1 MCTAIL
7 VSVILILI
15 VTIPDLVRLFR
26 FGNAG
31 GLGAVISRPL
41 WGLVTTTM
49 FRGLIIWIAEI
60 FSLCWALLAVWQ
72 WIF

>member
-7 VSVILILI
+7 VSVILI

-26 FGNAG
+26 FENAA
-31 GLGAVISRPL
+31 GLSAVISRPL
-41 WGLVTTTM
+41 WGKVTTTM
-49 FRGLIIWIAEI
+49 FLGLIIWIAEI

>member
-1 MCTAIL
+1 MYTAIL
-7 VSVILILI
+7 VSVILI

-26 FGNAG
+26 FGNAA

-49 FRGLIIWIAEI
+49 FWGLIIWIAEI
-60 FSLCWALLAVWQ
+60 FSLCRALLAVWQ

>member
-1 MCTAIL
+1 MYTAIL
-7 VSVILILI
+7 VSVILI

-26 FGNAG
+26 FGNAA

-49 FRGLIIWIAEI
+49 FWGLIIWIA
-60 FSLCWALLAVWQ
+60 
-72 WIF
+72 